1 MVYPI
6 HHQIDVNNSQSKKYL
21 VPKLLIQ
28 LFNAS
33 KHGMEDSH
41 WAW

>member
-33 KHGMEDSH
+33 KHVMEDSH
-41 WAW
+41 WAS

>member
-21 VPKLLIQ
+21 VPKLLRQ
-28 LFNAS
+28 PFNAS
-33 KHGMEDSH
+33 KNVMKDSH
-41 WAW
+41 CVS

>member
-1 MVYPI
+1 MAYPI

-21 VPKLLIQ
+21 VLKLLIQ

-33 KHGMEDSH
+33 KHIVEDSH
-41 WAW
+41 WAS